1 MKRIVIVGLMGMI
14 LFLNG
19 CGSQEKVGICFRQNG
34 DPLTQQLETELT
46 ERLHEAGYR
55 VIFCYAS
62 MDQGRQHGQIRKL
75 LQNRVDYLVI
85 EPVMAAETE
94 TIARTASAAET
105 PLIFLETPPN
115 EDLLQRWDSVCY
127 VSTRREQAGEMQ
139 RQLIGEGILESAGS
153 LVISGPEDF
162 LDGKSWAEDSC
173 RGFSFVKVECGDWSR
188 NSGRKLA
195 GRALGM
201 YGKELDVIF
210 CHNPQMA
217 LGALEAAKG
226 YDRHVGEDL
235 QIVALGLDWPLLE
248 AIESGQITG
257 TVCTDP
263 AALVE
268 GVRQCLAGEN
278 PERIVWT
285 EFMKKTAATE

>member
-1 MKRIVIVGLMGMI
+1 M
-14 LFLNG
+14 
-19 CGSQEKVGICFRQNG
+19 GICFRQNG
-34 DPLTQQLETELT
+34 DPQTRLVEEEMEKTLES
-46 ERLHEAGYR
+46 AGYR
-55 VIFCYAS
+55 LVNCYAA
-62 MDQGRQHGQIRKL
+62 MDQSRQHGQIRKL

-115 EDLLQRWDSVCY
+115 EDLLQKWDSVCY
-127 VSTRREQAGEMQ
+127 VSARRESAGEVQ
-139 RQLIGEGILESAGS
+139 RQLIGEGILESAGC

-188 NSGRKLA
+188 DSGRKLA

-201 YGKELDVIF
+201 YGKELNVIF

-235 QIVALGLDWPLLE
+235 QIVALGLDWSLLE